1 MTPRRLRIALVI
13 EDVGPGGGQERVIA
27 ELAPRLARTHDLHLF
42 CFDVRDVP
50 LDAVTV
56 HRLRD
61 PHLPLGMRAL
71 WFTLASSLAIRPRDF
86 DVILSQGGNCL
97 VQNAMLAH
105 TGHRERRRIRRELQQ
120 RGRGRS
126 IVRRAWEA
134 LRDRAFIRLEARAVR
149 RCRGRIMTVSRSLRD
164 YFLREY
170 DLRPEE
176 VHVTRNGVDHAV
188 FHRGLREEARGRIRE
203 SLGLGEDEFVA
214 IFMGGRWHE
223 KRLVEVVQALGLTR
237 APVRLVVVGAGER
250 APFEALAAEAGARER
265 LLFVAYVDRPQE
277 YLAMADCLVAPN
289 PEEPFGLVTLEAAAC
304 GLPLIAARTGAALDL
319 VEHGVSGFFVE
330 AEPAQIAARL
340 DELAR
345 DRERATAMG
354 EAAWERA
361 QAFSWERQAEEIEAL
376 LLRFAAEEAED
387 E

>member
-27 ELAPRLARTHDLHLF
+27 ELAPRLARNHDLHLF
-42 CFDVRDVP
+42 CFEARDVP
-50 LDAVTV
+50 LDGITV

-61 PHLPLGMRAL
+61 PRLPLGMRAL
-71 WFTLASSLAIRPRDF
+71 WFMLASSLAIRPRDF

-120 RGRGRS
+120 RGRQRT

-149 RCRGRIMTVSRSLRD
+149 RCRGRIMTVSRSLSG

-170 DLRPEE
+170 GLLPEQ

-188 FHRGLREEARGRIRE
+188 FHRGLREEARPRIRAC
-203 SLGLGEDEFVA
+203 LGIGEDEFVA

-237 APVRLVVVGAGER
+237 APVRLVVVGDGER
-250 APFEALAAEAGARER
+250 APFEAIAAEAGARER
-265 LLFVAYVDRPQE
+265 LLFVAHVDRPQE

-319 VEHGVSGFFVE
+319 VEDGVSGFFVE
-330 AEPAQIAARL
+330 PEPAQIAPRL

-345 DRERATAMG
+345 DRERVTAMG

-376 LLRFAAEEAED
+376 LLRFAAEEAERA
-387 E
+387 

>member
-27 ELAPRLARTHDLHLF
+27 ELAPRLARNHDLHLF
-42 CFDVRDVP
+42 CFKVRDVP
-50 LDAVTV
+50 LDRITV

-61 PHLPLGMRAL
+61 PHLPLGARAL

-86 DVILSQGGNCL
+86 DVVISQGGNTL

-120 RGRGRS
+120 RGRRRS
-126 IVRRAWEA
+126 IVRRAWEGV
-134 LRDRAFIRLEARAVR
+134 RDRVFVRLEARAVR
-149 RCRGRIMTVSRSLRD
+149 RCRGHIMTVSRSLKD

-170 DLRPEE
+170 DLPPDE

-188 FHRGLREEARGRIRE
+188 FRRGLREEARPRIRAC
-203 SLGLGEDEFVA
+203 LGIGEDEFIAV
-214 IFMGGRWHE
+214 FMGGRWHE
-223 KRLVEVVQALGLTR
+223 KRLAEVVLALGRTR
-237 APVRLVVVGAGER
+237 EPLRLVVVGNGER
-250 APFEALAAEAGARER
+250 APFEALATQAGARER
-265 LLFVAYVDRPQE
+265 VLFVAHVDRPQD
-277 YLAMADCLVAPN
+277 YLAMADCLIAPN

-319 VEHGVSGFFVE
+319 VEDGVSGFFVE
-330 AEPAQIAARL
+330 PEPVQIAARL

-345 DRERATAMG
+345 NCERATAMG

-361 QAFSWERQAEEIEAL
+361 QAFSWDGQTKEIEAL
-376 LLRFAAEEAED
+376 LLRFAEEAKVA
-387 E
+387 